1 MARFLN
7 YLLITSKLTKK
18 LTESVTKM
26 DIPLDESAIKGKRKQ
41 RLIRVALAIVTLTAF
56 WFWLSGSFTKSVE
69 RSDIRTSKVFS
80 GNLKTTLQAT
90 GEVVPLIEETVT
102 SRINSQ
108 IRKVLAQP
116 GQKVSKGQVL
126 MHLDA
131 KQVAIELENMDEEIA
146 LKTNQIETRKL
157 NLVRTQNASKGRM
170 ELLQVDLD
178 SRKTRLERLSQLFK
192 TGGTSA
198 HDLKEAKL
206 NVQRTEIEIRQ
217 LKQSMIDDKASTLA
231 EIEGIK
237 LERSMLEKSR
247 GEKVRQVEST
257 SLKAPIDGV
266 ITWINNEEGTATN
279 IGDALVKVADT
290 DNYKVE
296 VSISEFYAGQ
306 IWQGMPAEF
315 ESANQMFSGQID
327 SFYAGDTQGVLKLS
341 MKLAPKSLVNQKQLR
356 QKQRLE
362 VQLITGEIEN
372 TLLIEKGP
380 FVNGS
385 GITNVYVISDDTATK
400 NSITLGAS
408 NREYYQVKDGLREG
422 AEVII
427 SDTRPFNDADKI
439 RIDS

>member
-1 MARFLN
+1 
-7 YLLITSKLTKK
+7 
-18 LTESVTKM
+18 M
-26 DIPLDESAIKGKRKQ
+26 DRPLDENAIKGKRNQ
-41 RLIRVALAIVTLTAF
+41 QLIRIALVIVTLTAF
-56 WFWLSGSFTKSVE
+56 WFWLSDSFAKSVE

-116 GQKVSKGQVL
+116 GQRVSKGQVL

-131 KQVAIELENMDEEIA
+131 EQVAIELENMDEEIA

-217 LKQSMIDDKASTLA
+217 QKQSMIDEKASTLA

-237 LERSMLEKSR
+237 LERSILEKSR

-266 ITWINNEEGTATN
+266 ITWINNEEGSATN

-296 VSISEFYAGQ
+296 VSISEFYADQ
-306 IWQGMPAEF
+306 IWQGMSAEF

-327 SFYAGDTQGVLKLS
+327 SIYAGDTQGVLKLS
-341 MKLAPKSLVNQKQLR
+341 MKLAPKSQANQKQLR
-356 QKQRLE
+356 QKQRLD

-385 GITNVYVISDDTATK
+385 GISNVYVISDDTATK
-400 NSITLGAS
+400 NAITLGAS
-408 NREYYQVKDGLREG
+408 NREYYQVKNGLQEG

-427 SDTRPFNDADKI
+427 SDTRPFNDVDKI